1 MRKKLDKAS
10 DWAIRIGSIA
20 DDLCRQM
27 SGRPIEF
34 REQFLMGALSRQAMI
49 LQDISRLIKSNSER
63 NMTSAFI
70 LFRCLLDDYLTI
82 LYLADAN
89 FDNERFIQ
97 HTAYSH
103 SKRMSMTTESRKIN
117 ERFFNGGNPD
127 LATPAMEQQEKED
140 FKNEP
145 GNGIYYRDEERTNMK
160 GFITTSSIVSSL
172 TVNQENMTAAHSF
185 AVWKLLSNYVHYSH
199 LTYWRFRVM

>member
-145 GNGIYYRDEERTNMK
+145 GNGIYYRD
-160 GFITTSSIVSSL
+160 
-172 TVNQENMTAAHSF
+172 
-185 AVWKLLSNYVHYSH
+185 
-199 LTYWRFRVM
+199 